1 VNAVALQDLGLAV
14 QRQAVVVL
22 RHRHLGQQT
31 FGRQAAGMALSGA
44 GACTTA
50 SAQLR
55 QP

>member
-1 VNAVALQDLGLAV
+1 LYFDTATWISSASV
-14 QRQAVVVL
+14 
-22 RHRHLGQQT
+22 
-31 FGRQAAGMALSGA
+31 GRPPGMALSGA